1 MRAYEPLFFR
11 CSPKISAR
19 WCSAPIVGKNP
30 TCRFG
35 ASALPIR
42 TDISP
47 LLSWKSTAS
56 SDCRAIIP
64 GLSVSEGTSLGP
76 YLLNSRSAQ
85 AEWGKCTAQ
94 WIHAAAYSLGHGL
107 CVPTN
112 VVLNSLKREG
122 RDRKGKIPGS
132 LSQTLAVPPT
142 LCRGHAFYLWFRDRT
157 QEALAL
163 WRSPHGLEAGTDI
176 PWSVPRRI
184 APARRDSQRT
194 AFQGRAARRATI
206 GIRDWALLPARTPLP
221 NGSQVRDSSPDIR
234 EGNTHRMPECAFLQ
248 RSSPSYVCVHC
259 PAACSSGDPDKPG
272 RVR

>member
-142 LCRGHAFYLWFRDRT
+142 LCRGHAFYVLGLVPQLTSWSPPISCLRMDHIFTSAMDSRT
-157 QEALAL
+157 HSVSDSSRRPAFTYL
-163 WRSPHGLEAGTDI
+163 PHQ
-176 PWSVPRRI
+176 PYV
-184 APARRDSQRT
+184 
-194 AFQGRAARRATI
+194 ATT
-206 GIRDWALLPARTPLP
+206 ALLSNRPEGRRRWPTRTSPTTSP
-221 NGSQVRDSSPDIR
+221 NV
-234 EGNTHRMPECAFLQ
+234 
-248 RSSPSYVCVHC
+248 
-259 PAACSSGDPDKPG
+259 G
-272 RVR
+272 R